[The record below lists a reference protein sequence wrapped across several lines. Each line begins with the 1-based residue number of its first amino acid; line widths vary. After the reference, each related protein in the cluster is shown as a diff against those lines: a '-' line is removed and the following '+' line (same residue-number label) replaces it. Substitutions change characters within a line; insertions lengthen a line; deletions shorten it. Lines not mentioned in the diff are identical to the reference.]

1 MIKAIKRYSFLSRDS
16 SNDSRAVAA
25 LPKRLVY
32 NNKIAMTNNM
42 KQNKRPQRRESL
54 AVEEQ

>member
-1 MIKAIKRYSFLSRDS
+1 MIKAIKRYYFLSRDS

-54 AVEEQ
+54 AV

>member
-1 MIKAIKRYSFLSRDS
+1 MIKAIKRYPFLSRDS
-16 SNDSRAVAA
+16 SHDSRAVAV

-32 NNKIAMTNNM
+32 NNEIAMTNNM